1 MNYHNI
7 TVDDMLNGDVA
18 AQCSGFPAART
29 TAAAAKIRK
38 HGTTRAVSRLTKPQK
53 KSFLPIFRGI
63 IWMRI
68 TFSGGDPLCPANRE
82 TVGRS
87 IAETRDRFPQKTI
100 WLYTGDLFESFR
112 DTLPFLPLIDV
123 IVDGPYVEALRDVN
137 LRWRGSKNQR
147 VIDVKQTLATGK
159 VVLWARN

>member
-1 MNYHNI
+1 M
-7 TVDDMLNGDVA
+7 A
-18 AQCSGFPAART
+18 SPF
-29 TAAAAKIRK
+29 
-38 HGTTRAVSRLTKPQK
+38 RAL
-53 KSFLPIFRGI
+53 
-63 IWMRI
+63 
-68 TFSGGDPLCPANRE
+68 
-82 TVGRS
+82 